1 MLLMN
6 TRKLLLIFL
15 FFIPSTILAQLNLSV
30 HGYLNQAYAFTDGK
44 SIFGIT
50 KDGTTDYRHLA
61 LQFRNDVDESNVF
74 IIQLSHRREGNSPE
88 MQFHDDVE
96 LDWAYF
102 EHRFSE
108 NFSIKIG
115 KIQLPLGIYSEIRDV
130 GVLLPFY
137 QIPYMPYGESSYMS
151 ETIDGFSFKHTL
163 PLSDNSSIESDLFV
177 GQWRWIEWEIIDFA
191 GSNQLLIAESIVNK
205 AMGLR
210 IWYYTPFEDLSIG
223 FTGLTGSVT
232 DGINFSKDGLLG
244 KQQLMAG
251 NISIDL
257 TKESFF
263 FRTEHMVASLQ
274 NDKLWGYNFYAQMG
288 FNITTYLNIN
298 SQFTYFHLNNL
309 PEFNIDVDYYK
320 DSALGIKYSFNP
332 QLIFKAEYHL
342 NESFIVQEPVNF
354 TKSPPRVQYG
364 IISVSTS
371 F

>member
-191 GSNQLLIAESIVNK
+191 GRVPVSSIMQLSMNSLTMASFVPTTMTFFSMSVPSKSSSLSSIPVSSNS
-205 AMGLR
+205 
-210 IWYYTPFEDLSIG
+210 D
-223 FTGLTGSVT
+223 
-232 DGINFSKDGLLG
+232 IN
-244 KQQLMAG
+244 
-251 NISIDL
+251 
-257 TKESFF
+257 
-263 FRTEHMVASLQ
+263 
-274 NDKLWGYNFYAQMG
+274 
-288 FNITTYLNIN
+288 
-298 SQFTYFHLNNL
+298 
-309 PEFNIDVDYYK
+309 
-320 DSALGIKYSFNP
+320 
-332 QLIFKAEYHL
+332 
-342 NESFIVQEPVNF
+342 
-354 TKSPPRVQYG
+354 
-364 IISVSTS
+364 
-371 F
+371 